1 MTRSRAAR
9 ATGAALLLF
18 PYLARLAPAQVPPP
32 DPAPTTA
39 ADPAQEAPA
48 EPIDLTTRYR
58 FYERYTPKSDA
69 VRDGM
74 IGAYQV
80 ASQETIETVIERPQA
95 APERSELIFLAR
107 YSERP
112 AEVGGT
118 DGRRVTKVVRRFE
131 SVRFRPDL
139 RIRPTDPQPLDDL
152 VVWMELRPASPPLIV
167 SLTGGRG
174 LREEAYRF
182 AAFQQTFVP
191 DLTKALP
198 DLPSRVGDTWQLT
211 RDACEALIGGKVA
224 TGSLI
229 GKLAEIRKDAE
240 TGKST
245 AVITITGKVTRA
257 TGPSAINARLLFDF
271 RPASPDAGVGAAR
284 PKAKQ
289 VEDDA
294 QAPTVEARGAIVRL
308 ALAQV
313 ETAAVPRGDQ
323 RLKATRTR
331 NLILERRLGEG
342 ELPVN
347 LPAAPPQATDKNSWL
362 TYVDPKERFHFSHPQ
377 FLLVDPAALV
387 ARPEAIEMVRQQP
400 RGPDVVRLAFTPKGE
415 KPDTPPPA
423 PDVVFR
429 KRLEAMTQGGAEVT
443 PGTAAWQPEGDWPN
457 MRVYSAEA
465 AVKPGSADGP
475 SRVHFL
481 GYVAQLADGG
491 TVYVEALT
499 AQDSPESFRQQVE
512 ALLKTVAS
520 GPPSGP
526 I

>member
-9 ATGAALLLF
+9 ATVAALLLF
-18 PYLARLAPAQVPPP
+18 VAAIAPAQVPPA
-32 DPAPTTA
+32 DPAPATP
-39 ADPAQEAPA
+39 ADPAQDVPA
-48 EPIDLTTRYR
+48 TPIDLTTRYR
-58 FYERYTPKSDA
+58 FIERYTPKADA

-74 IGAYQV
+74 IGVYQV
-80 ASQETIETVIERPQA
+80 ASQETIETVIELPQA
-95 APERSELIFLAR
+95 APERSDLIFLAR

-118 DGRRVTKVVRRFE
+118 DGRRVTKAVRRFE
-131 SVRFRPDL
+131 SVRSRPDL
-139 RIRPTDPQPLDDL
+139 RIKPTDPQPLDNL
-152 VVWMELRPASPPLIV
+152 VIWMEMRPASPPLIV

-240 TGKST
+240 SGKST
-245 AVITITGKVTRA
+245 AVITIAGKVTRA
-257 TGPSAINARLLFDF
+257 TGPSAVNARLLFDF
-271 RPASPDAGVGAAR
+271 RPTEPAAGPGGAR
-284 PKAKQ
+284 PKA
-289 VEDDA
+289 EADDT

-313 ETAAVPRGDQ
+313 ETSAVPRGDQ

-347 LPAAPPQATDKNSWL
+347 LPAAPPQAKPENSWL
-362 TYVDPKERFHFSHPQ
+362 TYVDPKERFHFRHPQ

-400 RGPDVVRLAFTPKGE
+400 KGPDVVRLAFTPKGE
-415 KPDTPPPA
+415 TPDSPPPA

-499 AQDSPESFRQQVE
+499 AQDSPESFRAQVE
-512 ALLKTVAS
+512 SLLKTVAS